1 MGTVLVIL
9 ILVGAAFALVA
20 AVGALRAYLRLR
32 RTRAAFQNHLTEEVI
47 RLSRRTAEL
56 EESISALD
64 ARAQQLP
71 VQISELQQSL
81 ATLRVLTEALATS
94 LRQAQKVLSY
104 SALKTLSAT
113 RIAELLPASKNGP
126 RSG

>member
-9 ILVGAAFALVA
+9 MLAGAVLALVA

-32 RTRAAFQNHLTEEVI
+32 RARAAFSQHLTGEVDD
-47 RLSRRTAEL
+47 LVRRSGEL
-56 EESISALD
+56 EKSLSELD

-71 VQISELQQSL
+71 IQISELQQSL
-81 ATLRVLTEALATS
+81 ATLRVLTEALAAS

-113 RIAELLPASKNGP
+113 RIAEYLPASKNGP